1 MKNVGLLFKMDISAA
16 LHSKW
21 FWGYVVL
28 IVLSIAT
35 IFATG
40 VTDSRVMG
48 FTGLTRLL
56 LIFIQ
61 ATNLVLPIFIL
72 VSTVRTLVKE
82 RETNVFEY
90 LLSYPISLGQYYWAK
105 ALARYTIIALPLVV
119 SLALADV
126 LSLLRGQSVPWS
138 LSALYAGLLLAS
150 TLYYIGLSFL
160 TSSLVKTQEMGL
172 AVALTLWLI
181 LVAFLDMVLLGL
193 LIKALVPENIIY
205 SLALLNPIQVF
216 KMAAISLFDPVLS
229 VVGPVAYFLLD
240 NLGQAGLIAYAL
252 LYLSASGLLFLL
264 LGYWRFSRK
273 DLL

>member
-1 MKNVGLLFKMDISAA
+1 MKNIALLFKMDISAA

-28 IVLSIAT
+28 IVLSIAA
-35 IFATG
+35 IFAAG

-105 ALARYTIIALPLVV
+105 ALSRFAIIALPLVA
-119 SLALADV
+119 SLALADG
-126 LSLLRGQSVPWS
+126 LSLLRGQSVPWA

-160 TSSLVKTQEMGL
+160 LSSLVKTQEMGL
-172 AVALTLWLI
+172 AAALTVWLL
-181 LVAFLDMVLLGL
+181 LVAFLDIVLLGL
-193 LIKALVPENIIY
+193 LIKALVPEDIIY

-229 VVGPVAYFLLD
+229 VLGPVAYFILD
-240 NLGQAGLIAYAL
+240 NLGQAGLITYAL
-252 LYLSASGLLFLL
+252 LYLCASGVLFLL
-264 LGYWRFSRK
+264 LGYWRFSHK

>member
-61 ATNLVLPIFIL
+61 ASNLVLPIFIL

-105 ALARYTIIALPLVV
+105 VLARYTIIALPLVV

-181 LVAFLDMVLLGL
+181 LVAFLDIVLLGL